1 MDRQLKLLAAGAIVS
16 IALAGAAFVVPNY
29 AGGGVAEEK
38 PVAGPSRLLITPV
51 MLPAGSGPRALP
63 VPEPIQL
70 ILTVK
75 AHAARRVCAL
85 EPRIHDALIV
95 NGIGANANARRLRA
109 VVDRGLG
116 ADVKGDVLDV
126 EIQPGPP
133 ILAGEVPERDVS
145 FDYRCDDG
153 VLFASP

>member
-1 MDRQLKLLAAGAIVS
+1 MDRQMKLLVAGALLS
-16 IALAGAAFVVPNY
+16 TTLAGAAFVVPDY
-29 AGGGVAEEK
+29 AGGGAAEEK
-38 PVAGPSRLLITPV
+38 PPAGPSRVLITAV
-51 MLPAGSGPRALP
+51 MLPPGAGPRTLP
-63 VPEPIQL
+63 VPEPVQL

-75 AHAARRVCAL
+75 AHAAQRVCAL
-85 EPRIHDALIV
+85 EPRIHDALV
-95 NGIGANANARRLRA
+95 VHGVGAKARRLRA

-116 ADVKGDVLDV
+116 AEVNGDVLDV